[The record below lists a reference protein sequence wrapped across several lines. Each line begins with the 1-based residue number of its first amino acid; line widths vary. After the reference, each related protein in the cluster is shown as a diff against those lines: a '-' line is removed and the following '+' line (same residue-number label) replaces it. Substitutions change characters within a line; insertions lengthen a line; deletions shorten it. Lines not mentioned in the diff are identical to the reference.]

1 MQLRFKTR
9 YCPKCGAIMETL
21 NTDSPNVMQ
30 GFRCPNR
37 NSHLSTSLN

>member
-21 NTDSPNVMQ
+21 NTDSPNVCKDSVVQ
-30 GFRCPNR
+30 TGIVICLHP
-37 NSHLSTSLN
+37 